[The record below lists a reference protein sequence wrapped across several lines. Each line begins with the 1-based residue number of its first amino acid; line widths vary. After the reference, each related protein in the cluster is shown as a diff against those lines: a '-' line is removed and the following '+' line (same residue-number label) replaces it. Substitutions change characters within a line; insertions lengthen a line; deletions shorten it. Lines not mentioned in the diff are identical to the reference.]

1 MSTPI
6 PLDAGLDDSFR
17 NELASVATDGRRR
30 WIYARQP
37 AGRYYTA
44 RTGVAALLV
53 AFLLAAPF
61 VTVGGQ
67 PLMMLNVIER
77 RFVLL
82 GIVFPPQDLYLVVL
96 IALSALVTL
105 VLVTV
110 VAGRIWCG
118 WLCPQTVFLEMV
130 FRRLEYLIDG
140 SAEQQLR
147 RNRGP
152 WTADRVRRT
161 ILKQGVFLALSLVI
175 ANVFLAWVIGAAA
188 VRALI
193 VDTPLR
199 HPAGFTAM
207 VIFTTVFYLV
217 FARFREQ
224 ACVLACPYGRMMS
237 SLLDRRTVTVTYDY
251 RRGEPRGRR
260 TAAAVQGKAG
270 DCVDCHRC
278 VTVCPTGIDIRNGIQ
293 LECVACTACIDA
305 CDDVMARVGKPAGLI
320 RHTSAER
327 VESGAERRLTAR
339 AAGYAAVWLAL
350 VLTATRLLATRADL
364 DVLVLRQPGT
374 MYVSLPGGDVANFYT
389 VQALN
394 RTSRPA
400 TFTVDVLEPHGAV
413 ATPLGPL
420 GSVGPHALQDGRFLI
435 RVPRTALGGAS
446 TPVRVRISA
455 PGHDPLVVESSFL
468 GPAAGGH

>member
-1 MSTPI
+1 
-6 PLDAGLDDSFR
+6 
-17 NELASVATDGRRR
+17 
-30 WIYARQP
+30 
-37 AGRYYTA
+37 
-44 RTGVAALLV
+44 
-53 AFLLAAPF
+53 
-61 VTVGGQ
+61 
-67 PLMMLNVIER
+67 
-77 RFVLL
+77 
-82 GIVFPPQDLYLVVL
+82 VVL

-130 FRRLEYLIDG
+130 FRRIEYLIDG

-152 WTADRVRRT
+152 WTADRVRRA
-161 ILKQGVFLALSLVI
+161 LVKHGVFLALSLAI
-175 ANVFLAWVIGAAA
+175 ANVFLAWVIGAPA
-188 VRALI
+188 VWRLI
-193 VDTPLR
+193 VDTPAR
-199 HPAGFTAM
+199 HPAGFAAM

-224 ACVLACPYGRMMS
+224 ACILACPYGRMMS
-237 SLLDRRTVTVTYDY
+237 SLIDRRTVTVTYDY

-260 TAAAVQGKAG
+260 TAATQRSGAG

-293 LECVACTACIDA
+293 LECVSCAACIDA
-305 CDDVMARVGKPAGLI
+305 CDDVMTRLGQPVGLI

-327 VESGAERRLTAR
+327 VEAGGRRRVTAR
-339 AAGYAAVWLAL
+339 AAAYALVWLVL
-350 VLTATRLLATRADL
+350 VVTAARLLATRADL

-374 MYVSLPGGDVANFYT
+374 MYVMLPGGDVANFYT

-400 TFTVDVLEPHGAV
+400 DFTVDVLEPRGAV
-413 ATPLGPL
+413 ATPLGLL
-420 GSVGPHALQDGRFLI
+420 GPVGPHALQDGRLLI
-435 RVPRTALGGAS
+435 RVPRTSLDGAS
-446 TPVRVRISA
+446 TPVRLRVNV
-455 PGHDPLVVESSFL
+455 PGNDPSIVESSFL
-468 GPAAGGH
+468 GPPAGGR